1 MFSTEIISSG
11 YRLRLHFDSY
21 SDTYDFWVNADSD
34 SIFPCGWCEKNG
46 QKLRPPK
53 NYELSTATQASTS
66 PIPSQTSQGNR
77 IFSWPQYLKF
87 TSSVA
92 APRHLFFVANQTEVP
107 VYISLKI
114 LLHEFRVYFF
124 FSISQQRKYE
134 ERQSHP

>member
-1 MFSTEIISSG
+1 MFNYYFTFASG
-11 YRLRLHFDSY
+11 YRLRLHFDGY

-53 NYELSTATQASTS
+53 NYELPLSSTQASTS
-66 PIPSQTSQGNR
+66 PVPSQTSQGNR

-92 APRHLFFVANQTEVP
+92 APRHLFVVTTQTEVWF
-107 VYISLKI
+107 II
-114 LLHEFRVYFF
+114 
-124 FSISQQRKYE
+124 FSIES
-134 ERQSHP
+134 S